1 MGLVVVDELDGFALS
16 WSRQPES
23 DFDALKDRGIATV
36 ADRFDIGFHTIE
48 PNSRIPRPA
57 LNQQHAAG
65 GNAGQESLGRSDLL
79 APSPQV
85 GGLVD
90 HQLVIAYL
98 VDGPARRRRTRGM
111 NAVHH
116 QFVSGHPNLSLRR
129 RHASI
134 APRRGI

>member
-1 MGLVVVDELDGFALS
+1 MGSAGWPSCSACWWWPRSFRPISWPGSGAFPADRDRFIERSMGLVVVDELDGFALS

-65 GNAGQESLGRSDLL
+65 GNAGQESLGRSDL
-79 APSPQV
+79 
-85 GGLVD
+85 
-90 HQLVIAYL
+90 
-98 VDGPARRRRTRGM
+98 
-111 NAVHH
+111 
-116 QFVSGHPNLSLRR
+116 
-129 RHASI
+129 
-134 APRRGI
+134 